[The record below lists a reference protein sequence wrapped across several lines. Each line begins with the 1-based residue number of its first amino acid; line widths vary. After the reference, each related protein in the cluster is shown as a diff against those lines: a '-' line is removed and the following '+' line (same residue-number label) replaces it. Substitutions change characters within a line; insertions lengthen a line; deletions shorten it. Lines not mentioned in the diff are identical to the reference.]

1 VIQQTSTATSTQIGS
16 EMNSIVLAVVGVAMM
31 LLGYLLYS
39 KFVARRIYRLQESF
53 VTPAHELSDGVDYV
67 PTNKYVLW
75 GHHFTSVAGA
85 APIVGPAVAVI
96 WGWLPAFL
104 WVTLGTVFFAGVH
117 DLGAL
122 WASNRHKGKSIGALS
137 GQYIGHRGRNLFL
150 VVIFLVLLM
159 VNAAFAVV
167 ISNLLVG
174 TPTAV
179 IPTWGAIVVALLIG
193 QAVYRYKWNLAVVSV
208 VGVVALYALILVGD
222 RFPVVLPETVLGLP
236 ANAFWIVVLFLYA
249 GVASVLPVWM
259 LLQPRDYINGLQLF
273 IALGIL
279 YGAVLISAPTVVAPA
294 FNDSVP
300 EGTPS
305 IVPLLFV
312 TIACGAIS
320 GFHGIV
326 ASGTSS
332 KQLDKETDARFVGY
346 FGAVGEGLLALGA
359 IIATTAGFRTI
370 ADWEAVYTAFGQGG
384 VAAFVQGGASVVNT
398 GLGIPPSLSATILAT
413 MAVLFAATTMDTG
426 IRLQRFVVQEAGH
439 IMGVSIGKALATVIV
454 LAVAM
459 GLTFSAGADGSGG
472 MLIWP
477 LFGTSNQLL
486 AGLTLSMIA
495 VILLRKGRPVL
506 PVLVPLVFLLVMSV
520 YALIVQLGQFYA
532 AENWFLLVL
541 DVIILIAAVWVIFE
555 SAIAMSQ
562 ARRNPPELDEGAPV
576 GAAPGKRS
584 SR

>member
-1 VIQQTSTATSTQIGS
+1 
-16 EMNSIVLAVVGVAMM
+16 MNSVVLALTGVAMM
-31 LLGYLLYS
+31 ILGYFLYS
-39 KFVARRIYRLQESF
+39 RFLGRRIYKLQESF
-53 VTPAHELSDGVDYV
+53 VTPAHELSDGIDYV
-67 PTNKYVLW
+67 PTNKFVLW

-85 APIVGPAVAVI
+85 APIVGPAIAVI

-104 WVTLGTVFFAGVH
+104 WVTIGTVFFAGAH

-122 WASNRHKGKSIGALS
+122 WASARHKGKSIGSLS
-137 GQYIGHRGRNLFL
+137 GEYIGPRGRNLFL
-150 VVIFLVLLM
+150 VIIFLVLLM

-167 ISNLLVG
+167 ISGLLTS

-193 QAVYRYKWNLAVVSV
+193 QAIYRYKWNLAVVSV
-208 VGVVALYALILVGD
+208 VGVVALYGLILIGD
-222 RFPVVLPETVLGLP
+222 QVPVVLPETILGLS
-236 ANAFWIVVLFLYA
+236 ATSFWIVVLFLYA

-279 YGAVLISAPTVVAPA
+279 YGAILISAPTLVAPA
-294 FNDSVP
+294 FNESVP

-305 IVPLLFV
+305 LIPLLFV

-326 ASGTSS
+326 SSGTSS
-332 KQLDKETDARFVGY
+332 KQLNKETDARFVGY

-370 ADWEAVYTAFGQGG
+370 AEWEQVYSAFGQGG
-384 VAAFVQGGASVVNT
+384 VGAFVEGGSAIVNS
-398 GLGIPPSLSATILAT
+398 GLGIPAGLSATILAT

-426 IRLQRFVVQEAGH
+426 IRLQRFVVQEAAS
-439 IMGVSIGKALATVIV
+439 IMGVNINKLLATVIV
-454 LAVAM
+454 LAIAM
-459 GLTFSAGADGSGG
+459 GLTFGAGADGAGG

-477 LFGTSNQLL
+477 LFGTTNQLL

-495 VILLRKGRPVL
+495 VILLRKGRPVT
-506 PVLVPLVFLLVMSV
+506 PVLVPLLFLLTMSV
-520 YALIVQLGQFYA
+520 YALIVQMGQFYA
-532 AENWFLLVL
+532 AENWLLLVL
-541 DVIILIAAVWVIFE
+541 DVIILVAAVWVIFE

-562 ARRNPPELDEGAPV
+562 AKKNPPELEDDERERASTRT
-576 GAAPGKRS
+576 RS
-584 SR
+584 